1 MFDNVL
7 IVCVGNICRS
17 PTAEK
22 ILQAEAPGLNISSAG
37 IDALVGKPINSNAGH
52 QLTVNGYKDQN
63 HSARQL
69 NQKLVQEADLV
80 LVMEEF
86 QRRRLMRDYP
96 SESGKVMLLGKWLD
110 NLEIN
115 DPYRKSAEA
124 FALVFEQIEQSC
136 QAWAKKLC

>member
-7 IVCVGNICRS
+7 IVCMGNICRS

-37 IDALVGKPINSNAGH
+37 IDALVGKPINFNAMH
-52 QLTVNGYKDQN
+52 QLSLNGYMDQK

-69 NQKLVQEADLV
+69 SQKLIQEADLV

-86 QRRRLMRDYP
+86 QRRRLMREYP
-96 SESGKVMLLGKWLD
+96 SESGKVMLLGKWLG

-124 FALVFEQIEQSC
+124 FSLVFEQIERAC
-136 QAWAKKLC
+136 KAWARKLS

>member
-52 QLTVNGYKDQN
+52 QLSFNGYKDQT

-69 NQKLVQEADLV
+69 DQRLVQEADLV

-96 SESGKVMLLGKWLD
+96 SESGKFMLLGKWLD

-136 QAWAKKLC
+136 QAWAEKLC